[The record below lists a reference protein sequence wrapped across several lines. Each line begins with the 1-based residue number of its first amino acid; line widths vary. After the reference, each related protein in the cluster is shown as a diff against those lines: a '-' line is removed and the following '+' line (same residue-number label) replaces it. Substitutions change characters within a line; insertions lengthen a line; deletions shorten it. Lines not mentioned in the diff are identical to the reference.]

1 MHKVFLKLVAVS
13 FLTTLISPS
22 IHAASTT
29 PALPASGTYSI
40 DPAHSFVYF
49 SAWHHIVGVVR
60 GRFEK
65 VTGTITVSQDP
76 AKCGV
81 DVTIDTSSIST
92 QNTRR
97 DEDLRGSDFF
107 DVQKYPAMTYRG
119 HGIRHVS
126 GDTWALDG
134 SLTIRGVAKA
144 VPLTFNFKGIFPDT
158 PADEPARVAFHGN
171 AATKRGDY
179 GMTRDNL
186 MELGPSPTKPDV
198 EIQIDVEADANSP
211 KK

>member
-1 MHKVFLKLVAVS
+1 MQKVFRKLSAVLL
-13 FLTTLISPS
+13 FTALISPS
-22 IHAASTT
+22 VYAASPT
-29 PALPASGTYSI
+29 PALPAPGTYLI
-40 DPAHSFVYF
+40 DPVHSFAYF

-60 GRFEK
+60 GRFDK

-97 DEDLRGSDFF
+97 DQDLRGSDFF

-119 HGIRHVS
+119 LGIRHVS
-126 GDTWALDG
+126 GDMWVMDG
-134 SLTIRGVAKA
+134 SLTIRGVTKT
-144 VPLTFNFKGIFPDT
+144 VPLTFVFKGAFPDT
-158 PADEPARVAFHGN
+158 PAGKPACVAFHGT

-198 EIQIDVEADANSP
+198 EMQIDVEADAKP
-211 KK
+211 LM

>member
-1 MHKVFLKLVAVS
+1 MRKVFLKLIAV
-13 FLTTLISPS
+13 FLFTTLISPS
-22 IHAASTT
+22 IHAANPT
-29 PALPASGTYSI
+29 PALPAPGTYSI
-40 DPAHSFVYF
+40 DPTHSFVYF

-60 GRFEK
+60 GRFDK

-97 DEDLRGSDFF
+97 DQDLRGPDFF
-107 DVQKYPAMTYRG
+107 DVEKYPAMTYQG

-144 VPLTFNFKGIFPDT
+144 VPLTFNFKGVFPDM
-158 PADEPARVAFHGN
+158 PADKPVRVSFHGT

-198 EIQIDVEADANSP
+198 EIQIDVEANANSP

>member
-1 MHKVFLKLVAVS
+1 MRKVFLKLVAV
-13 FLTTLISPS
+13 FLFTALISPS
-22 IHAASTT
+22 IHAANPM
-29 PALPASGTYSI
+29 PALPAPGTYSI
-40 DPAHSFVYF
+40 DSTHSFVYF

-65 VTGTITVSQDP
+65 VTGTITVSKDLAQ
-76 AKCGV
+76 CSV
-81 DVTIDTSSIST
+81 DVSIDTSSIST

-97 DEDLRGSDFF
+97 DQDLRGPDFF
-107 DVQKYPAMTYRG
+107 VTQKYPAMTYKGR
-119 HGIRHVS
+119 GIRHVS
-126 GDTWALDG
+126 GDMWKMDG
-134 SLTIRGVAKA
+134 SLTIRGVTKA
-144 VPLTFNFKGIFPDT
+144 VPLTFSFKGAFADT
-158 PADEPARVAFHGN
+158 PPGEPVRVAFHGV

-198 EIQIDVEADANSP
+198 EIQIDVEADASSP